1 MSRLCDML
9 DAVLEC
15 MFGARSVT
23 LKSVRIDSYR
33 ERLLARLDQARRER
47 AIAARNS
54 RDKLLLPSEREREK
68 KKARQLDALL
78 AAGQKKLALIE
89 SADMAM
95 DQLADN
101 RDFVAAMR
109 RAGVPKLQSKLEKT
123 IDAAED
129 TDDLIQDLM
138 GMIGGDTTVDE
149 SELELE
155 PDDREEDALPL
166 LGLAPGVPQE
176 VPGQRRKSVFY
187 NIPIQRSS

>member
-155 PDDREEDALPL
+155 PDDRE
-166 LGLAPGVPQE
+166 
-176 VPGQRRKSVFY
+176 
-187 NIPIQRSS
+187 